1 MILNVKFSESNQSFN
16 PQFGEIHN
24 ISDGGFERGY
34 AEGYEVGNAEGYT
47 KGHTEG
53 MERGYAEGYAEGRDI
68 WNYVRSISGAFQK
81 NTFPTGTNFVLN
93 VPNLSLSVNE
103 GNLNYTFRSTTGL
116 ESIIL
121 KCTTRG
127 VAMHAHGAFSRCS
140 DLKFLDLSEFNTTFG
155 VSTDVFY
162 SCSKLEEIRGEIEN
176 TTTNWTLWFA
186 SCVKLR
192 EVRFKANSIKGAFT
206 IAQSPLLSAESVQSI
221 VDGLADMTGGTS
233 YKLDLHADVK
243 AKLTEEQLATI
254 AAKNWTMG

>member
-1 MILNVKFSESNQSFN
+1 MKLDVKFVESNQSFKTE
-16 PQFGEIHN
+16 FGEVQN
-24 ISDGGFERGY
+24 ISDGGYERGY
-34 AEGYEVGNAEGYT
+34 A
-47 KGHTEG
+47 K
-53 MERGYAEGYAEGRDI
+53 GYAEGRDI
-68 WNYVRSISGAFQK
+68 WNYVRSIAGAFQN
-81 NTFPTGTNFVLN
+81 NTFPAGTNLVLN

-103 GNLNYTFRSTTGL
+103 GNLNYTFRNTTGL
-116 ESIIL
+116 ESITL

-127 VAMHAHGAFSRCS
+127 IPMNSHGAFSRCS

-155 VSTDVFY
+155 PSTDVFY
-162 SCSKLEEIRGEIEN
+162 SCTSLEEIRGEIEN

-206 IAQSPLLSAESVQSI
+206 ISQSPLLSAESVQSI

-233 YKLDLHADVK
+233 YKLTLHADVK

-254 AAKNWTMG
+254 AAKNWTVG

>member
-1 MILNVKFSESNQSFN
+1 MSFRVKFSEQGGSFRAR
-16 PQFGEIHN
+16 FGETHN
-24 ISDGGFERGY
+24 ISDGGYERGY
-34 AEGYEVGNAEGYT
+34 AKGYE
-47 KGHTEG
+47 
-53 MERGYAEGYAEGRDI
+53 EGRDI
-68 WNYVRSISGAFQK
+68 WNYVRSISGAFQN
-81 NTFPTGTNFVLN
+81 NTFPAGTNLVLN

-103 GNLNYTFRSTTGL
+103 GNLNYTFRNTTGL
-116 ESIIL
+116 ESITL

-140 DLKFLDLSEFNTTFG
+140 NLRFLDLSEFNTTFG

-162 SCSKLEEIRGEIEN
+162 NCTSLEEIRGEIEN

-206 IAQSPLLSAESVQSI
+206 ILQSPLLSAESVQSI

-233 YKLDLHADVK
+233 YKLTLHANVK

>member
-1 MILNVKFSESNQSFN
+1 MTLCVKFSEQGGSFRAR
-16 PQFGEIHN
+16 FGEVQN
-24 ISDGGFERGY
+24 ISDGGY
-34 AEGYEVGNAEGYT
+34 
-47 KGHTEG
+47 
-53 MERGYAEGYAEGRDI
+53 ERGYAEGYAEGRDI
-68 WNYVRSISGAFQK
+68 WNYVRSISGAFQN
-81 NTFPTGTNFVLN
+81 NTFPAETNFVLN
-93 VPNLSLSVNE
+93 VPNLSLSNNE
-103 GNLNYTFRSTTGL
+103 GNLNYIFRSTTGL
-116 ESIIL
+116 ESITL
-121 KCTTRG
+121 KCTIRG

-140 DLKFLDLSEFNTTFG
+140 DLKFLDLSEFNTTFAT
-155 VSTDVFY
+155 STDVFY

-233 YKLDLHADVK
+233 YKLTLHADVK

>member
-1 MILNVKFSESNQSFN
+1 MTFLVNFSEQGGSF
-16 PQFGEIHN
+16 QAEFGETHN
-24 ISDGGFERGY
+24 ISDGGYDRGY
-34 AEGYEVGNAEGYT
+34 AD
-47 KGHTEG
+47 
-53 MERGYAEGYAEGRDI
+53 GYAEGRDI
-68 WNYVRSISGAFQK
+68 WNYVRSIAGAFQN

-93 VPNLSLSVNE
+93 IPNLLIAANAGSF
-103 GNLNYTFRSTTGL
+103 NYTFRSATGL
-116 ESIIL
+116 ESITL

-127 VAMHAHGAFSRCS
+127 IPMNSHGAFSRCS

-155 VSTDVFY
+155 TSTDVFY

-192 EVRFKANSIKGAFT
+192 EVRFKANSIKGQIDLKAC
-206 IAQSPLLSAESVQSI
+206 SLLSAESIQSI

-233 YKLDLHADVK
+233 YKLTLHADVK

-254 AAKNWTMG
+254 AAKNWTVA

>member
-1 MILNVKFSESNQSFN
+1 MKLDVTFVESNESFKTG
-16 PQFGEIHN
+16 FGEVQN
-24 ISDGGFERGY
+24 ISDGGYERGY
-34 AEGYEVGNAEGYT
+34 A
-47 KGHTEG
+47 K
-53 MERGYAEGYAEGRDI
+53 GYAEGRDI
-68 WNYVRSISGAFQK
+68 WNYVRSISGAFQN
-81 NTFPTGTNFVLN
+81 NTFPAGTNLVLN
-93 VPNLSLSVNE
+93 VPNLILSVND

-116 ESIIL
+116 ESITL

-162 SCSKLEEIRGEIEN
+162 SCTSLEEIRGEIEN

-192 EVRFKANSIKGAFT
+192 EVRFKANSIKGDLN
-206 IAQSPLLSAESVQSI
+206 ISQSPLLSAESVQSI

-233 YKLDLHADVK
+233 YKLTLHADVK
-243 AKLTEEQLATI
+243 AKLTEEQLSTI
-254 AAKNWTMG
+254 AAKNWTIG

>member
-1 MILNVKFSESNQSFN
+1 MTFRVKFSEQGGSFRAR
-16 PQFGEIHN
+16 FGETHN
-24 ISDGGFERGY
+24 ISDGGYERGY
-34 AEGYEVGNAEGYT
+34 A
-47 KGHTEG
+47 K
-53 MERGYAEGYAEGRDI
+53 GYAEGRDI
-68 WNYVRSISGAFQK
+68 WNYVRSIAGAFQN
-81 NTFPTGTNFVLN
+81 NTFPAGTNLVLN
-93 VPNLSLSVNE
+93 VPNLILAVNE

-116 ESIIL
+116 ESITL

-155 VSTDVFY
+155 TSTDVFY
-162 SCSKLEEIRGEIEN
+162 SCTKLEEIRGEIEN

-192 EVRFKANSIKGAFT
+192 EVRFKENSIKGAFT

-221 VDGLADMTGGTS
+221 VDGLADMTGGPS
-233 YKLDLHADVK
+233 YKLTYHADVK

>member
-1 MILNVKFSESNQSFN
+1 MTFRVKFSEQGGSFRAR
-16 PQFGEIHN
+16 FGETHN
-24 ISDGGFERGY
+24 ISDGGY
-34 AEGYEVGNAEGYT
+34 
-47 KGHTEG
+47 
-53 MERGYAEGYAEGRDI
+53 ERGYAEGYAEGRDI
-68 WNYVRSISGAFQK
+68 WNYVRSIAGAFQN
-81 NTFPTGTNFVLN
+81 NTFPVGTNLVLN
-93 VPNLSLSVNE
+93 VPNLILSVNE

-116 ESIIL
+116 ESITL

-127 VAMHAHGAFSRCS
+127 IPMNSHGAFSRCS

-155 VSTDVFY
+155 TSTDVFY

-233 YKLDLHADVK
+233 YKLTLHADVK

>member
-1 MILNVKFSESNQSFN
+1 MTFRVKFSEQGGSFRAR
-16 PQFGEIHN
+16 FGETHN
-24 ISDGGFERGY
+24 ISDGGYERGY
-34 AEGYEVGNAEGYT
+34 AA
-47 KGHTEG
+47 
-53 MERGYAEGYAEGRDI
+53 GYAEGRDI
-68 WNYVRSISGAFQK
+68 WNYVRSIAGAFQN
-81 NTFPTGTNFVLN
+81 NTFPAGTNLVLN

-116 ESIIL
+116 ESITL

-127 VAMHAHGAFSRCS
+127 VAMNAHGAFSRCY

-155 VSTDVFY
+155 PSTDVFY

-233 YKLDLHADVK
+233 YKLTLHADVK
-243 AKLTEEQLATI
+243 AKLTEKQLATI

>member
-1 MILNVKFSESNQSFN
+1 MPDYIIDGAILSDIADAVRAKT
-16 PQFGEIHN
+16 GETEPIIPEEMAAKLLN
-24 ISDGGFERGY
+24 TEGDYERGY
-34 AEGYEVGNAEGYT
+34 AEGYE
-47 KGHTEG
+47 
-53 MERGYAEGYAEGRDI
+53 EGRDI
-68 WNYVRSISGAFQK
+68 WNYVRSISGAFQN

-93 VPNLSLSVNE
+93 IPNLSLSAND
-103 GNLNYTFRSTTGL
+103 GNINYIFRSTTGL
-116 ESIIL
+116 ESITL

-155 VSTDVFY
+155 TSTDVFY
-162 SCSKLEEIRGEIEN
+162 SCKSLEEIRGEIEN
-176 TTTNWTLWFA
+176 TTTNWTLWFT

-192 EVRFKANSIKGAFT
+192 EVRFKANSIKGDLN
-206 IAQSPLLSAESVQSI
+206 ISQSPLLSAESVQSI

-233 YKLDLHADVK
+233 YKLTLHADVK

>member
-1 MILNVKFSESNQSFN
+1 MKLDVKFVESNQSFKTG
-16 PQFGEIHN
+16 FGEVQN
-24 ISDGGFERGY
+24 ISDGGYERGY
-34 AEGYEVGNAEGYT
+34 A
-47 KGHTEG
+47 K
-53 MERGYAEGYAEGRDI
+53 GYAEGRDI
-68 WNYVRSISGAFQK
+68 WNYVRSIGGAFQN
-81 NTFPTGTNFVLN
+81 NTFPAGTNLVLN
-93 VPNLSLSVNE
+93 VPNLILSVNE

-116 ESIIL
+116 ESITL

-140 DLKFLDLSEFNTTFG
+140 NLKFLDLSEFNTTFG

-162 SCSKLEEIRGEIEN
+162 GCTSLEEIRGEIEN

-186 SCVKLR
+186 NCKKLR
-192 EVRFKANSIKGAFT
+192 EVRFKPNSIQGQ
-206 IAQSPLLSAESVQSI
+206 INLGECSLLSAESVQSI

-233 YKLDLHADVK
+233 YKLTLHADVK

>member
-1 MILNVKFSESNQSFN
+1 MTFRVKFSEQGGSFRAR
-16 PQFGEIHN
+16 FGETHN
-24 ISDGGFERGY
+24 ISDGGYERGY
-34 AEGYEVGNAEGYT
+34 AKGYE
-47 KGHTEG
+47 
-53 MERGYAEGYAEGRDI
+53 EGRNI
-68 WNYVRSISGAFQK
+68 WNYVRSISGAFQN
-81 NTFPTGTNFVLN
+81 NTFPAGTNLVLN

-103 GNLNYTFRSTTGL
+103 GNLNYTFRNTTGL
-116 ESIIL
+116 ESITL

-127 VAMHAHGAFSRCS
+127 VAMHAHGAFSRCYN
-140 DLKFLDLSEFNTTFG
+140 LRFLDLSEFNTTFG

-162 SCSKLEEIRGEIEN
+162 SCTSLEEIRGEIEN

-206 IAQSPLLSAESVQSI
+206 ISQSPLLSAESVQSI

-233 YKLDLHADVK
+233 YKLTLHDDVK

>member
-1 MILNVKFSESNQSFN
+1 MTFLVKFSEQGGSF
-16 PQFGEIHN
+16 QAEFGETHN
-24 ISDGGFERGY
+24 ISDGGYERGY
-34 AEGYEVGNAEGYT
+34 A
-47 KGHTEG
+47 K
-53 MERGYAEGYAEGRDI
+53 GYAEGRDI
-68 WNYVRSISGAFQK
+68 WNYVRSISGAFQN
-81 NTFPTGTNFVLN
+81 NTFPAGTNLVLN

-116 ESIIL
+116 ESITL

-155 VSTDVFY
+155 TSTDVFY
-162 SCSKLEEIRGEIEN
+162 SCTSLEEIRGEIEN

-206 IAQSPLLSAESVQSI
+206 IAQSPLLSAESIQSI

-233 YKLDLHADVK
+233 YKLTLHADVK

-254 AAKNWTMG
+254 AAKNWTVG

>member
-1 MILNVKFSESNQSFN
+1 MTFRVKFSEQGGSFRAR
-16 PQFGEIHN
+16 FGETHN
-24 ISDGGFERGY
+24 ISDGGYERGY
-34 AEGYEVGNAEGYT
+34 A
-47 KGHTEG
+47 K
-53 MERGYAEGYAEGRDI
+53 GYAEGRDI
-68 WNYVRSISGAFQK
+68 WNYVRSISGAFQN
-81 NTFPTGTNFVLN
+81 NTFPAGTNLVLN
-93 VPNLSLSVNE
+93 VPNLILSVND

-116 ESIIL
+116 ESITL

-127 VAMHAHGAFSRCS
+127 IPMNAHGAFSRCS

-176 TTTNWTLWFA
+176 TTNNWTLWFS

-206 IAQSPLLSAESVQSI
+206 ISQSPLLSAESVQSI

-233 YKLDLHADVK
+233 YKLTLHADVK

-254 AAKNWTMG
+254 AAKNWTVG

>member
-1 MILNVKFSESNQSFN
+1 MTFLVKFSEQGGSF
-16 PQFGEIHN
+16 QAEFGETHN
-24 ISDGGFERGY
+24 ISDGGYERGY
-34 AEGYEVGNAEGYT
+34 A
-47 KGHTEG
+47 K
-53 MERGYAEGYAEGRDI
+53 GYAEGRDI
-68 WNYVRSISGAFQK
+68 WNYVRSISGAFQN
-81 NTFPTGTNFVLN
+81 NTFPEGTNLVLN

-116 ESIIL
+116 ESITL

-206 IAQSPLLSAESVQSI
+206 IAQSPLLSAESIQSI

-233 YKLDLHADVK
+233 YKLTLHADVK

-254 AAKNWTMG
+254 AAKNWTVG

>member
-1 MILNVKFSESNQSFN
+1 MTFRVKFSEQGGSFLAR
-16 PQFGEIHN
+16 FGEVQN
-24 ISDGGFERGY
+24 ISDGGYERGY
-34 AEGYEVGNAEGYT
+34 A
-47 KGHTEG
+47 K
-53 MERGYAEGYAEGRDI
+53 GYAEGRDI
-68 WNYVRSISGAFQK
+68 WNYVRSIAGAFQN
-81 NTFPTGTNFVLN
+81 NTFPAGTNLVLN
-93 VPNLSLSVNE
+93 VPNLILSVNE

-116 ESIIL
+116 ESITL

-140 DLKFLDLSEFNTTFG
+140 DLKFLDLSGFNTTFG
-155 VSTDVFY
+155 TSTDVFY
-162 SCSKLEEIRGEIEN
+162 SCTRLEEIRGEIEN

-233 YKLDLHADVK
+233 YKLTLHADVK

-254 AAKNWTMG
+254 AAKNWTVG

>member
-1 MILNVKFSESNQSFN
+1 MTFRVKFSEQGGSFRAR
-16 PQFGEIHN
+16 FGETHN
-24 ISDGGFERGY
+24 ISDGGYERGY
-34 AEGYEVGNAEGYT
+34 A
-47 KGHTEG
+47 K
-53 MERGYAEGYAEGRDI
+53 GYAEGRDI
-68 WNYVRSISGAFQK
+68 WNYVRSISGAFQN
-81 NTFPTGTNFVLN
+81 NTFPAGTNLGLN
-93 VPNLSLSVNE
+93 VPNLILSVNE

-116 ESIIL
+116 ESITL

-155 VSTDVFY
+155 PSTDVFY

-176 TTTNWTLWFA
+176 TTTNWTLWFS

-221 VDGLADMTGGTS
+221 VDGLADMTGETS
-233 YKLDLHADVK
+233 YKLTLHADVK

>member
-1 MILNVKFSESNQSFN
+1 MTFRVKFSEQGGSFRAR
-16 PQFGEIHN
+16 FGEVQN
-24 ISDGGFERGY
+24 ISDGGYERGY
-34 AEGYEVGNAEGYT
+34 A
-47 KGHTEG
+47 K
-53 MERGYAEGYAEGRDI
+53 GYAEGRDI
-68 WNYVRSISGAFQK
+68 WNYVRSISGAFQN
-81 NTFPTGTNFVLN
+81 NTFPAGTNLVLN
-93 VPNLSLSVNE
+93 VPNLILSVNE

-116 ESIIL
+116 ESITL

-155 VSTDVFY
+155 TSTDVFY
-162 SCSKLEEIRGEIEN
+162 GCTSLEEIRGEIEN

-233 YKLDLHADVK
+233 YKLALHADVK

>member
-1 MILNVKFSESNQSFN
+1 MTFRVKFSEQGGSFRAR
-16 PQFGEIHN
+16 FGETHN
-24 ISDGGFERGY
+24 ISDGGYERGY
-34 AEGYEVGNAEGYT
+34 A
-47 KGHTEG
+47 K
-53 MERGYAEGYAEGRDI
+53 GYAEGRDI
-68 WNYVRSISGAFQK
+68 WNYVRSIAGAFQN
-81 NTFPTGTNFVLN
+81 NTFPAGTNLVLN

-103 GNLNYTFRSTTGL
+103 GNLNYTFRNTTGL
-116 ESIIL
+116 ESITL

-127 VAMHAHGAFSRCS
+127 IPMNAHGAFSRCS
-140 DLKFLDLSEFNTTFG
+140 DLEFLDLSEFNTTFG

-162 SCSKLEEIRGEIEN
+162 SCTSLEEISGEIEN
-176 TTTNWTLWFA
+176 TTTNWTLWFS

-206 IAQSPLLSAESVQSI
+206 IAQSPLLSAESIQSI

-233 YKLDLHADVK
+233 YKLALHADVK